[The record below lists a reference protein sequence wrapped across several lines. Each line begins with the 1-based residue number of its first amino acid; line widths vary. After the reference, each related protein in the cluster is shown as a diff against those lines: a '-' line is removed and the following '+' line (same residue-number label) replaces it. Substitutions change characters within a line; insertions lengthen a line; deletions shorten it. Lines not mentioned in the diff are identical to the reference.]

1 LISAS
6 SRSLPWRNLSVAF
19 WLWLTFVIAVPI
31 GAAQTKG
38 GHGGAGAV
46 QKLPETERALR
57 ANVQS
62 GRLDDLRWPDFSD
75 YRADVANFYRP
86 SGYALTWIQGNA
98 PTKRAREM
106 VEILRRADAEG
117 LNPEDYDGSRWVERF
132 AHLESSHSPQGE
144 ARFDVA
150 LTVCVMRY
158 ISDVRIGRINPKHF
172 QFGLDVEH
180 KKLNLPSF
188 LRELVSEQT
197 GLEARLA
204 EIEPPFA
211 EYKATRQALLKY
223 MELAKEDDG
232 EKLPQPP
239 GILFAGGLYE
249 GISRIASRLRLIG
262 DLPQDA
268 VIPPDSKVYEGPLV
282 DAVKRFQKRHGLTP
296 NGYLTVD
303 TVEQLNVPLAS
314 RVEQLR
320 LTLERYR
327 WLRYSFTQP
336 PVVVNLPEYRLRAF
350 DRDGQVGL
358 AMNVNVGDAYDFQT
372 PVFES
377 GIRYLVFRP
386 YWNVPPRI
394 LRNEVIPDTAEDR
407 SYIVDNDMEVTTP
420 DGQVVASGPI
430 SDSVLQQLR
439 AGKLTVRQKPGPENA
454 LGLVKIIFPNEHH
467 VYLHDT
473 PESVDMFSQEH
484 RALSHGCIHLQE
496 PAELAAWLLKD
507 KPEWNP
513 ERVERAMHEGR
524 DNFTVNLTKPV
535 PILIVYGTA
544 VVEENGEVRFYRDI
558 YGHDA
563 ALESALAKGYPYPK

>member
-1 LISAS
+1 MISAG
-6 SRSLPWRNLSVAF
+6 SRSLPGRNLSVAF
-19 WLWLTFVIAVPI
+19 WLWLTFVTAVPI

-38 GHGGAGAV
+38 GLGGAGAV

-62 GRLDDLRWPDFSD
+62 GRLDDLRWPNFSD
-75 YRADVANFYRP
+75 YRAHVDNFYRP
-86 SGYALTWIQGNA
+86 SGYALTWIKGNA

-106 VEILRRADAEG
+106 VEILRRSDAEG
-117 LNPEDYDGSRWVERF
+117 LNPEDYDGHRWVERF
-132 AHLESSHSPQGE
+132 AHLESSHSPEGE

-150 LTVCVMRY
+150 LTVCAMRY

-180 KKLNLPSF
+180 KKLDLPSF

-249 GISRIASRLRLIG
+249 GISRLASRLRLIG

-268 VIPPDSKVYEGPLV
+268 IIPADSKVYEGPLV

-303 TVEQLNVPLAS
+303 TVEQLNVPLHS
-314 RVEQLR
+314 RVEQLQ

-350 DRDGQVGL
+350 DRDGRVGL

-377 GIRYLVFRP
+377 SIRYLVFRP

-407 SYIVDNDMEVTTP
+407 SYIVDNDMEVTTLA
-420 DGQVVASGPI
+420 GQVVASGPI
-430 SDSVLQQLR
+430 SDSVLQQLLT
-439 AGKLTVRQKPGPENA
+439 GKLTVRQKPGPENA

-507 KPEWNP
+507 KPEWNL
-513 ERVERAMHEGR
+513 ERVEHAMHEGR
-524 DNFTVNLTKPV
+524 DNITVYLTKPV

-544 VVEENGEVRFYRDI
+544 IVEENGEVRFYRDI

-563 ALESALAKGYPYPK
+563 ALETALAKGYPYPK